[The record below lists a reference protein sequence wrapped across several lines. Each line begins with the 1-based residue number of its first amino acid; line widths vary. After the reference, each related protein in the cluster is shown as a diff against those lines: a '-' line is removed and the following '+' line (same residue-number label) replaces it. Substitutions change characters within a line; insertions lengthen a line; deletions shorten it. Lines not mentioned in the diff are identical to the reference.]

1 MNTAMATQHVRGKR
15 ASIALSLTI
24 VSGIMAGCIGPF
36 APQQPAGKPEP
47 KGPPAVPVTTAPVQL
62 GDIGALLSYS
72 GNVQSRASVNVVPK
86 IQGRLEQLYADIGDE
101 LEIGEVIGELDHAT
115 LDSQVTQAEAAVS
128 VAQAR
133 LASTQAG
140 AKVEDIAAAE
150 AGVRNAQARLEQV
163 ASGARPEEVAGQ
175 RAVVNAAANRL
186 EQVRSGAKDDD
197 LASLQAGVDQG
208 RSAVEAVRA
217 QHAAAKAV
225 YEEASYRFNQA
236 SQGLGGPGTRPEDIA
251 AGQAQLDAA
260 KQRLEQLRN
269 TPRPEDLRASQ
280 LDVERNKALLE
291 AAKDALDACGKTTT
305 TTRSNSTNRSTQ
317 RSNGNSNSSTT
328 RSSNES
334 RSRQDCPSSERDR
347 LSNAVSAAEIAV
359 QSAVNQLEKTRNGPT
374 VQEIA
379 QQEAVVREREV
390 TLTKLKFGGTTDLA
404 TLELRVGQAKSE
416 VDRLGA
422 QVESAQTNVD
432 AAQARVDSARFPSEF
447 DVRSAEEALS
457 REQATLNRLIN
468 VSSFDLRA
476 SQAQVD
482 QTQAQLD
489 ARRRPFTAEDIL
501 IAASQ
506 VDQAT
511 AALEASKVQQGESL
525 VRAPFKG
532 VVAQKFVSPGAI
544 VAPNTPVVQ
553 LVSRDVEIVLQ
564 VEEARIGQL
573 RAGQPAQVSVAAY
586 PGQPVPAQVASVA
599 PTADPRSRTF
609 AVRIL
614 PNDPDGKLRDGM
626 FAQVSVTAPP
636 RATLLVP
643 NQALATR
650 QGRTVVFVI
659 GDNNQARLREVVT
672 GVSDGQRTEIVQG
685 LTGDAVVAT
694 SGLDVLND
702 GSPVQVRNPNSSAG
716 ESPES

>member
-1 MNTAMATQHVRGKR
+1 MADIRKIGLGGRST
-15 ASIALSLTI
+15 SI
-24 VSGIMAGCIGPF
+24 VSVTLFSVLVAGCVGPF
-36 APQQPAGKPEP
+36 APQQPAAKPEP
-47 KGPPAVPVTTAPVQL
+47 KGPPAVSITTAPVQL

-101 LEIGEVIGELDHAT
+101 LEVGEVLGELDHAQ
-115 LDSQVTQAEAAVS
+115 LDAQVTQAEAAVT

-133 LASTQAG
+133 LSATQAG
-140 AKVEDIAAAE
+140 AKAEDITAAE
-150 AGVRNAQARLEQV
+150 AGVRSAQARLEQV
-163 ASGARPEEVAGQ
+163 RSGARPEEVAAQ
-175 RAVVNAAANRL
+175 RAVLNAAANRL

-197 LASLQAGVDQG
+197 LASLQAAVDQA

-217 QHAAAKAV
+217 QHAAARAV
-225 YEEASYRFNQA
+225 QEEALYRFNQA
-236 SQGLGGPGTRPEDIA
+236 QQGLGGPGTRPEDIA
-251 AGQAQLDAA
+251 QAQAQLDNA

-269 TPRPEDLRASQ
+269 TPRPEDLRAAQ
-280 LDVERNKALLE
+280 LDVERNRSLLE
-291 AAKDALDACGKTTT
+291 AAEDALDACGNITT
-305 TTRSNSTNRSTQ
+305 TTRSNSTNRSTT
-317 RSNGNSNSSTT
+317 NNSTGSSSQTT
-328 RSSNES
+328 RSSNET
-334 RSRQDCPSSERDR
+334 RSRQSCPDAERER
-347 LSNAVSAAEIAV
+347 LQNVANAADITVQAAI
-359 QSAVNQLEKTRNGPT
+359 NQLEKTRNGPT
-374 VQEIA
+374 IQELA
-379 QQEAVVREREV
+379 QQEAVIREREAA
-390 TLTKLKFGGTTDLA
+390 LTKLKFGGTTDLA

-422 QVESAQTNVD
+422 LVDSAQTNVD
-432 AAQARVDSARFPSEF
+432 ATQARVDAARFPSEF
-447 DVRSAEEALS
+447 DVRGAEEALA
-457 REQATLNRLIN
+457 REQAALSRLVN
-468 VSSFDLRA
+468 VSPFDVRA
-476 SQAQVD
+476 SLAQLE

-506 VDQAT
+506 VDQAS
-511 AALEASKVQQGESL
+511 AALEAAKVQQGESL

-553 LVSRDVEIVLQ
+553 LVSKEVEIVLQ

-573 RAGQPAQVSVAAY
+573 RAGQPAQVSVAAF
-586 PGQPVPAQVASVA
+586 PGQPVSAQVASVA

-626 FAQVSVTAPP
+626 FAQVNVTAPP

-643 NQALATR
+643 SQAIATR
-650 QGRTVVFVI
+650 SGRTVVFVL
-659 GDNNQARLREVVT
+659 NENQVRLREVST
-672 GVSDGQRTEIVQG
+672 GVSDGQRIEIVQG

-702 GSPVQVRNPNSSAG
+702 GSPVQVRNSNTSAG
-716 ESPES
+716 ASPES

>member
-1 MNTAMATQHVRGKR
+1 
-15 ASIALSLTI
+15 
-24 VSGIMAGCIGPF
+24 
-36 APQQPAGKPEP
+36 
-47 KGPPAVPVTTAPVQL
+47 
-62 GDIGALLSYS
+62 
-72 GNVQSRASVNVVPK
+72 
-86 IQGRLEQLYADIGDE
+86 
-101 LEIGEVIGELDHAT
+101 
-115 LDSQVTQAEAAVS
+115 
-128 VAQAR
+128 
-133 LASTQAG
+133 
-140 AKVEDIAAAE
+140 EDISAAE
-150 AGVRNAQARLEQV
+150 AGVRSAQARLEQV
-163 ASGARPEEVAGQ
+163 RSGARPEEVEGQ
-175 RAVVNAAANRL
+175 RAVVAAAANRL

-197 LASLQAGVDQG
+197 LASLQAAVDQA

-225 YEEASYRFNQA
+225 YEEAAYRFSQA
-236 SQGLGGPGTRPEDIA
+236 QQGLGGPGTRPEDIA
-251 AGQAQLDAA
+251 AGQAQLDNA

-280 LDVERNKALLE
+280 LEVERNQVQVE
-291 AAKDALDACGKTTT
+291 AARDALDACGKTTT
-305 TTRSNSTNRSTQ
+305 TTRSQSTNRSTNKT
-317 RSNGNSNSSTT
+317 SAGSTSST
-328 RSSNES
+328 SKSNNES
-334 RSRQDCPSSERDR
+334 KSRQDCPSSEHDR
-347 LSNAVSAAEIAV
+347 LANLVNSAEVAL
-359 QSAVNQLEKTRNGPT
+359 QSAVNQLDKTRNGPT
-374 VQEIA
+374 VQELA
-379 QQEAVVREREV
+379 QQEAVVREREA
-390 TLTKLKFGGTTDLA
+390 TLAKLKFGGTTDLA

-422 QVESAQTNVD
+422 QVDSAQTNVD
-432 AAQARVDSARFPSEF
+432 AAQARVDSARFPSDF
-447 DVRSAEEALS
+447 DVRGAQEALE
-457 REQATLNRLIN
+457 REQASLNRLVN
-468 VSSFDLRA
+468 VSSYDVRA

-482 QTQAQLD
+482 QSQAQLD
-489 ARRRPFTAEDIL
+489 ARKRPFTAEDIL

-506 VDQAT
+506 VDQAS

-553 LVSRDVEIVLQ
+553 LVSKDVEIVLQ

-573 RAGQPAQVSVAAY
+573 QAGQPAQINVAAY

-614 PNDPDGKLRDGM
+614 PNDPEGKLRDGM

-643 NQALATR
+643 NQAVATR
-650 QGRTVVFVI
+650 SGRTVVFVVA
-659 GDNNQARLREVVT
+659 DNQVRQREVTT

-702 GSPVQVRNPNSSAG
+702 GSPVQVRNSNTSSVG
-716 ESPES
+716 EPGSEVS

>member
-1 MNTAMATQHVRGKR
+1 VLGAT
-15 ASIALSLTI
+15 LTTGL
-24 VSGIMAGCIGPF
+24 VAGCIGPF
-36 APQQPAGKPEP
+36 APQQPAAKPERS
-47 KGPPAVPVTTAPVQL
+47 GPPPVQVTTAPVQL
-62 GDIGALLSYS
+62 GDIGALLAYS

-86 IQGRLEQLYADIGDE
+86 VQGRLEQLYSDIGDE
-101 LEIGEVIGELDHAT
+101 MDVGEVIGELDHAT
-115 LDSQVTQAEAAVS
+115 LDAQVTQAEAAVS

-133 LASTQAG
+133 LTSTQAG
-140 AKVEDIAAAE
+140 AKSEDISAAE
-150 AGVRNAQARLEQV
+150 AGVRSAQARLEQV
-163 ASGARPEEVAGQ
+163 RSGARPEEVQGQ

-197 LASLQAGVDQG
+197 LAPLQAAVDQA

-217 QHAAAKAV
+217 QHAAARAV
-225 YEEASYRFNQA
+225 YEESNYRFNQA
-236 SQGLGGPGTRPEDIA
+236 QQGLGGPGTRIEDIA
-251 AGQAQLDAA
+251 AAQAQVDNA
-260 KQRLEQLRN
+260 KQRLDQLKN
-269 TPRPEDLRASQ
+269 TPRPEDLRSSQ
-280 LDVERNKALLE
+280 LEVERQRVLLE
-291 AAKDALDACGKTTT
+291 AAKDAVDACGKTTT
-305 TTRSNSTNRSTQ
+305 TTRSESTNKTSTK
-317 RSNGNSNSSTT
+317 NSVGSSSSTAK
-328 RSSNES
+328 SNNES
-334 RSRQDCPSSERDR
+334 RSRQDCPSSERER
-347 LSNAVSAAEIAV
+347 LSNLVSGAEVAV
-359 QSAVNQLEKTRNGPT
+359 QAAVTQLEKTRNGPT
-374 VQEIA
+374 VQELQ
-379 QQEAVVREREV
+379 QQESVIREREAN
-390 TLTKLKFGGTTDLA
+390 LAKLKFGGTTDLA

-422 QVESAQTNVD
+422 QVDSAQTNVD
-432 AAQARVDSARFPSEF
+432 AAQARVDSARFPSDF
-447 DVRSAEEALS
+447 DVRGAEEALS
-457 REQATLNRLIN
+457 REQSTLSRLVN
-468 VSSFDLRA
+468 VSSYDIRA

-489 ARRRPFTAEDIL
+489 ARKRPFTAEDIL

-506 VDQAT
+506 VDQAS

-544 VAPNTPVVQ
+544 VAPNTPIVQ

-564 VEEARIGQL
+564 VEEARVGQL
-573 RAGQPAQVSVAAY
+573 RAGQPAQVSVAAF

-614 PNDPDGKLRDGM
+614 PNDPEGKLRDGM

-643 NQALATR
+643 NEALATR
-650 QGRTVVFVI
+650 SGRTVVFLLQ
-659 GDNNQARLREVVT
+659 DNQVRLREVTT

-685 LTGDAVVAT
+685 LSGDAVVAT

-702 GSPVQVRNPNSSAG
+702 GNPVQVRNSNSLAG
-716 ESPES
+716 ESPEG